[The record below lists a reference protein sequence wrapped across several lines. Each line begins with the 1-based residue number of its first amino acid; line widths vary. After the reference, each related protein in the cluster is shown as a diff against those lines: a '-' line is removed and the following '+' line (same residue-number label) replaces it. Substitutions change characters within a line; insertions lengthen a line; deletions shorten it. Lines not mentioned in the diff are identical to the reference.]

1 MGLHDYQIRFCLS
14 THFHTGTWNGVT
26 HTRKLET
33 NFPMR
38 RFFVENPIIDENGA
52 CVISGSEARHMT
64 KVIRMAR
71 GDRFV
76 LMGGNGEHFL
86 AVVRSIGPREVRA
99 DIERALGIPAPSP
112 VEITLCQALL
122 RSDPMDYL
130 IQKTSEL
137 GVDRIFPF
145 FSSRTVA
152 KIGAEK
158 FEKKAKHWQ
167 GVATSAAKQCGRP
180 LPARIST
187 PISLP
192 ELLAGFSGEDCP
204 KLVLWEEEESTGLKK
219 LLQES
224 YKRERIIGMVG
235 PEGGFS
241 EDEIEM
247 TREEGFIPVSL
258 GSRVLRAETA
268 AMAMVAVVQYE
279 WGDLGIK

>member
-1 MGLHDYQIRFCLS
+1 
-14 THFHTGTWNGVT
+14 
-26 HTRKLET
+26 
-33 NFPMR
+33 MR
-38 RFFVENPIIDENGA
+38 RFFVENPVIDENGS

-64 KVIRMAR
+64 KVIRMGR

-76 LMGGNGEHFL
+76 LMGGKGEHLL
-86 AVVRSIGPREVRA
+86 AVVRSIGPREVLV
-99 DIERALGIPAPSP
+99 DIERTLAVPPPSP
-112 VEITLCQALL
+112 VEIILCQALL

-152 KIGAEK
+152 KIAVEN
-158 FEKKAKHWQ
+158 FEKKVAHWK

-187 PISLP
+187 PISLS
-192 ELLAGFSGEDCP
+192 ELLAGFSEEDCP

-219 LLQES
+219 LLQGS
-224 YKRERIIGMVG
+224 CKKKRIIGMVG

-247 TREEGFIPVSL
+247 TRGEGFIAVSL

-268 AMAMVAVVQYE
+268 AMAMVALVQYE
-279 WGDLGIK
+279 WGDLGIR

>member
-1 MGLHDYQIRFCLS
+1 
-14 THFHTGTWNGVT
+14 
-26 HTRKLET
+26 
-33 NFPMR
+33 MR
-38 RFFVENPIIDENGA
+38 RFFVENLNVDENGS

-64 KVIRMAR
+64 KVIRMRR
-71 GDRFV
+71 GDRFE

-86 AVVRSIGPREVRA
+86 AVVSSVGPRGVRVE
-99 DIERALGIPAPSP
+99 IERTLVFPAPSP

-152 KIGAEK
+152 KIAAEK
-158 FEKKAKHWQ
+158 FDKKVMHWQ
-167 GVATSAAKQCGRP
+167 GVAISAAKQCGRP
-180 LPARIST
+180 LPARIFT

-192 ELLAGFSGEDCP
+192 ELLAGFSGEDCS
-204 KLVLWEEEESTGLKK
+204 KVVLWEEEESTGLKK

-241 EDEIEM
+241 EDEIKM
-247 TREEGFIPVSL
+247 TKEGGFIPVSM
-258 GSRVLRAETA
+258 GNRVLRAETA
-268 AMAMVAVVQYE
+268 ALTMVTLVQYE
-279 WGDLGIK
+279 WGDLGKAGRSPR